1 MKMEKEEEEAVVE
14 AAYYSAKVSSKGLHN
29 RRNHNVEIKEITLTL
44 FWQKFRESNGFDKEV
59 TKELI

>member
-29 RRNHNVEIKEITLTL
+29 RRNDGSCH
-44 FWQKFRESNGFDKEV
+44 F
-59 TKELI
+59 